1 MNETT
6 EINTAD
12 ESLHLARLGDHDAHS
27 LVEAPTVVIIGPPWP
42 RSGAAW
48 VIKNQIDYYCARGF
62 NTVLV
67 IVPFHR
73 WFMGTNPV
81 WQEVIEGFQEMGAR
95 GLFVAPLEE
104 RRYKAAKYTTS
115 IFHAFRGTILDWE
128 FATAKSA
135 EAPEGIGRFFH
146 YAPPALF
153 HVNYVQ
159 ALGFATRLRRKLAG
173 WRSRIPIIL
182 ETHDIQSQLLQER
195 CELNP
200 WTRKPDQ
207 FKRMI
212 RSEISLLKKA
222 DVLVHLSVD
231 DHRFFQIQLPGKPHI
246 LAMPAIDEVFTAA
259 VKTAPPF
266 KDAIDILFV
275 GQNHAPNLAA
285 LQWFFAE
292 VWPLLAEKKY
302 NLKIVGPVDLLVKEK
317 LPQLYESF
325 HSCFVGRVA
334 DLARYYSSARC
345 VIAPM
350 ISGSGTSIKTIEAL
364 ALGKPF
370 IGTSKA
376 FRGMP
381 FARINAAG
389 IRSHDSPRDF
399 ADAVVMVLAD
409 EGRFAVQSR
418 HVYEQIFSIQAN
430 FASRDEAVAAARCA
444 KRTKPGTNP
453 LPAS

>member
-1 MNETT
+1 MNQAT
-6 EINTAD
+6 EMNTGN
-12 ESLHLARLGDHDAHS
+12 ESLGPNRLGGHDTYS
-27 LVEAPTVVIIGPPWP
+27 SDKAPTVVVIGPPWP

-48 VIKNQIDYYCARGF
+48 VIKNQIDYYRARGF
-62 NTVLV
+62 ETVLV

-73 WFMGTNPV
+73 WFMRTNPV
-81 WQEVIEGFQEMGAR
+81 WEDVIEGFQELGAQR
-95 GLFVAPLEE
+95 LFMAPLE
-104 RRYKAAKYTTS
+104 RGRYRAAKYTTS

-135 EAPEGIGRFFH
+135 EVPEGIGRFFH
-146 YAPPALF
+146 SAPPALF

-195 CELNP
+195 REVNP

-207 FKRMI
+207 LEHMI

-222 DVLVHLSVD
+222 DVFVHLSVD
-231 DHRFFQIQLPGKPHI
+231 DSDFFQIQLPSKPHV
-246 LAMPAIDEVFTAA
+246 LAAPAIDEAFIAA
-259 VKTAPPF
+259 VKMATPF
-266 KDAIDILFV
+266 DDAIDLLFV

-285 LQWFFAE
+285 LEWFFAE
-292 VWPLLAEKKY
+292 VWPLLAGEKY
-302 NLKIVGPVDLLVKEK
+302 NLKVVGPIDVLVKEK
-317 LPQLYESF
+317 LPRLYETF

-350 ISGSGTSIKTIEAL
+350 VSGSGTSIKTIEAL

-381 FARINAAG
+381 TSSLSAAG
-389 IRSHDSPRDF
+389 IVSHDNPRDF
-399 ADAVVMVLAD
+399 ADEVIRVLKD
-409 EGRFAVQSR
+409 ESRFGAQSR
-418 HVYEQIFSIQAN
+418 LTYDRIFSMQAN
-430 FASRDEAVAAARCA
+430 FASRDKAVAAARAA
-444 KRTKPGTNP
+444 KKTNRGKG
-453 LPAS
+453 LLAS